1 VILSKELSKNCKTT
15 LNIEKFK
22 NPYYYNSLGVV
33 QLFDGRQCAGLYS
46 ENNADTVWGTI
57 KISSFGKISGAYN
70 LSGIETETYYFGV
83 SFKADD
89 ETKFTIYYPES
100 LQGFAFQYKS
110 TQYIFNRFTLNLKS
124 IVTSEKQRN
133 RFLCLMYR
141 DNNYQLYRNVLI
153 DPNNGLISVPDKWL
167 RFTVY
172 YLYSES
178 KGIVKVEKSKKYKNL
193 QSLLADYDFDSR
205 FIEQLDKKIDFIDIK
220 DVLKQYNNW
229 LKNN

>member
-1 VILSKELSKNCKTT
+1 MRNLKTHIVLTVLTLSGFLT
-15 LNIEKFK
+15 
-22 NPYYYNSLGVV
+22 
-33 QLFDGRQCAGLYS
+33 AGNVPGYIVK
-46 ENNADTVWGTI
+46 NNADTVWGTM
-57 KISSFGKISGAYN
+57 KVSSFGKISGGYN

-89 ETKFTIYYPES
+89 ETKFAIYYPES

-110 TQYIFNRFTLNLKS
+110 TQYIFNRFTLNFKS

-133 RFLCLMYR
+133 QFLCLMYR

-167 RFTVY
+167 RFIVY

-178 KGIVKVEKSKKYKNL
+178 KGIVKVEKNKKYRNL

-220 DVLKQYNNW
+220 DVLKQYNDW